1 MLFKMPPSK
10 IFIVPYRNR
19 IQHKY
24 FFSTHMTN
32 IILKDKE
39 DYEIYFSHQSDT
51 RNFNRGATKNIGF
64 LAMKEKYP
72 DNYRDIT
79 FIFNDIDTLP
89 FTNIFNYE
97 TTPGVVKHY
106 YGFKYALGGIVVIK
120 GSDFERINGYPC
132 YWGWGNEDNCLQDR
146 CIKSGIKI
154 DRSDFYPVGNP
165 NILQLFDGMARL
177 ISKKDPWRHKND
189 TGKDGLNTITG
200 LEYEIGESSTNFNDN
215 IYVVH
220 NPRIFYVN
228 TTKFNTMIPENG
240 ESYYKYD
247 LREPAQQIVNPNK
260 LEMIIDNSGS
270 FKIPA
275 TNEVKEMMNDWS
287 YIPDR
292 PDSNKN
298 YRNEMS
304 DYKQYITHMNSEISM
319 EQRGV
324 PLSPSPGIPYGI
336 KNRHVNPMNFQHQP
350 RPPYNNHQKKISIS
364 PHHPNQPYK
373 NPFYRPA
380 PSGGGGGN
388 PNNSNRLRFM

>member
-1 MLFKMPPSK
+1 MLFIMPPSK

-32 IILKDKE
+32 VILKDTE

-51 RNFNRGATKNIGF
+51 RNFNRGASKNIGF

-72 DNYRDIT
+72 DDYRNIT
-79 FIFNDIDTLP
+79 FVFNDIDTLP
-89 FTNIFNYE
+89 FTKIFNYE

-120 GSDFERINGYPC
+120 GEDFERINGYPC

-146 CIKSGIKI
+146 CIKAGIKI
-154 DRSDFYPVGNP
+154 DRSDFYPIGNP
-165 NILQLFDGMARL
+165 NILQLFDGMSRL
-177 ISKKDPWRHKND
+177 ISKKDPWRYKND
-189 TGKDGLNTITG
+189 SGKDGLTTITG

-215 IYVVH
+215 IYVIH

-228 TTKFNTMIPENG
+228 ISKFNTMLPENG

-247 LREPAQQIVNPNK
+247 LREPSQQIVNPNK

-270 FKIPA
+270 KNPA
-275 TNEVKEMMNDWS
+275 TNEVREMMNDWS

-292 PDSNKN
+292 PDSNKD
-298 YRNEMS
+298 YRNEIS
-304 DYKQYITHMNSEISM
+304 DYKQYIQNMNSEISM
-319 EQRGV
+319 EQRGIPPPPQQSM
-324 PLSPSPGIPYGI
+324 PLGI
-336 KNRHVNPMNFQHQP
+336 KARNANPMHMQHPPMHQP
-350 RPPYNNHQKKISIS
+350 RGVPRPVPNNR
-364 PHHPNQPYK
+364 
-373 NPFYRPA
+373 NPFYRPS
-380 PSGGGGGN
+380 PSVGN
-388 PNNSNRLRFM
+388 SGKMRFM